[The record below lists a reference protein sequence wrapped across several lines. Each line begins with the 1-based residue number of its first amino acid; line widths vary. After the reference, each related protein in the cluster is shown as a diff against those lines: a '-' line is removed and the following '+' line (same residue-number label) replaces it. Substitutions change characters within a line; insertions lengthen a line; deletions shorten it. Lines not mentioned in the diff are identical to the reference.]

1 MAPDPDSACSWRT
14 GSRHP
19 LTCYQLRAIAQS
31 FDGIHVEFGLSLHS
45 KAGAFIAAAG
55 STANFTVALTWRR
68 NESRPTSD

>member
-1 MAPDPDSACSWRT
+1 M
-14 GSRHP
+14 
-19 LTCYQLRAIAQS
+19 AQS